1 MTEEIKIENIIRN
14 TRKYWYIDGL
24 SEIAGG
30 LIIFFA
36 GLTYWFVAQM
46 ENTANKFILLT
57 LAQPVVIIL
66 GSWLAQK
73 ILPRIKERV
82 TYPRT
87 GYLVFRKPV
96 KKRRFQRI
104 LYVGLIAA
112 VVGAL
117 VTMISSALPERY
129 LPFLSSIFLSL
140 VSFYIGY
147 HTNVR
152 RFYWIGLVMLGFGAS
167 LSYLNFS
174 GSLPYTILFSGI
186 GIIWVISGI
195 ITLILYL
202 RKTQPLA
209 EEL

>member
-1 MTEEIKIENIIRN
+1 MSEKIKIENIIRN
-14 TRKYWYIDGL
+14 TRKYWYVDGL

-46 ENTANKFILLT
+46 DNTAYKFVLLT
-57 LAQPVVIIL
+57 LAQPAVIIL

-73 ILPRIKERV
+73 ILPLIKERV

-96 KKRRFQRI
+96 KKRRFHRI

-117 VTMISSALPERY
+117 VTMISSALPERF
-129 LPFLSSIFLSL
+129 LPFLSSIFLAM
-140 VSFYIGY
+140 VSIYIGY
-147 HTNVR
+147 HTAVR
-152 RFYWIGLVMLGFGAS
+152 RFYRIGLVMLGFGAF

-174 GSLPYTILFSGI
+174 GPLPYTLLFSGT
-186 GIIWVISGI
+186 GLIWIISGI

>member
-1 MTEEIKIENIIRN
+1 MSEEIKIENVIRN
-14 TRKYWYIDGL
+14 TRKYWYVDGL

-36 GLTYWFVAQM
+36 GLTYWLVAQM
-46 ENTANKFILLT
+46 ENTAYKYVLLT
-57 LAQPVVIIL
+57 LAQPAVIIL

-73 ILPRIKERV
+73 ILPLIKERV

-96 KKRRFQRI
+96 KKHRFQRI

-117 VTMISSALPERY
+117 VTMLSSALPERF
-129 LPFLSSIFLSL
+129 LPFLSSIFLAM
-140 VSFYIGY
+140 VSIYIGY
-147 HTNVR
+147 HTAVR
-152 RFYWIGLVMLGFGAS
+152 RFYWIGLVLLGFGAF
-167 LSYLNFS
+167 LTYLNFS
-174 GSLPYTILFSGI
+174 GSLPYTLLFSGI

-202 RKTQPLA
+202 RKTHPLA
-209 EEL
+209 EKL

>member
-1 MTEEIKIENIIRN
+1 MSEEIKIENIIRN
-14 TRKYWYIDGL
+14 TRKYWYVDGL

-36 GLTYWFVAQM
+36 GLSYWLVAQM
-46 ENTANKFILLT
+46 ENTAYKFVLLT

-73 ILPRIKERV
+73 ILPWIKERV

-87 GYLVFRKPV
+87 GYLEFRKPV

-117 VTMISSALPERY
+117 VTMISSALPERF
-129 LPFLSSIFLSL
+129 LPFLSSVFLTM
-140 VSFYIGY
+140 VSIYIGY

-152 RFYWIGLVMLGFGAS
+152 RFYWIGLVMLGFGAF
-167 LSYLNFS
+167 LTYLNFS
-174 GSLPYTILFSGI
+174 GSLPYTLLFSGI

-209 EEL
+209 EEI

>member
-1 MTEEIKIENIIRN
+1 MTEQIKIENIIRN

-46 ENTANKFILLT
+46 ENTAYKFVLLT

-66 GSWLAQK
+66 GSWLARK
-73 ILPRIKERV
+73 ILPRIKERI

-87 GYLVFRKPV
+87 GYLIFRKPV

-112 VVGAL
+112 VIGAL
-117 VTMISSALPERY
+117 VTMISSALPERF
-129 LPFLSSIFLSL
+129 LPFLSSIFLTM
-140 VSFYIGY
+140 VSIYIGY
-147 HTNVR
+147 HTAVR
-152 RFYWIGLVMLGFGAS
+152 RFYWIGLVMLGFGAI
-167 LSYLNFS
+167 LSYLNLS

-186 GIIWVISGI
+186 GIIWIISGVV
-195 ITLILYL
+195 TLILYL
-202 RKTQPLA
+202 RKTRPGS
-209 EEL
+209 EVV

>member
-1 MTEEIKIENIIRN
+1 MTEQIKIENIIRN
-14 TRKYWYIDGL
+14 TRKYWYVDGL

-46 ENTANKFILLT
+46 ENTPYKFVLLT

-66 GSWLAQK
+66 GSWLARK
-73 ILPRIKERV
+73 ILPRIKERI

-117 VTMISSALPERY
+117 VTMISSALPERF
-129 LPFLSSIFLSL
+129 LPFLSSIFLAM
-140 VSFYIGY
+140 VSIYIGY
-147 HTNVR
+147 HTAVR
-152 RFYWIGLVMLGFGAS
+152 RFYWIGLVMLGFGAF
-167 LSYLNFS
+167 LSYLNLS
-174 GSLPYTILFSGI
+174 GSLPYTLLFSGI
-186 GIIWVISGI
+186 GIIWVITGI
-195 ITLILYL
+195 VTLVLYL
-202 RKTQPLA
+202 HKTKPFT
-209 EEL
+209 EEA

>member
-1 MTEEIKIENIIRN
+1 MSEEIKIENIIRN
-14 TRKYWYIDGL
+14 TRKYWYVDGL
-24 SEIAGG
+24 SEIAVG

-46 ENTANKFILLT
+46 ENTAYKLVLLT
-57 LAQPVVIIL
+57 LAQPVVMIV
-66 GSWLAQK
+66 GSWLARK
-73 ILPRIKERV
+73 ILPRIKDRV

-96 KKRRFQRI
+96 KKRRFHRI

-117 VTMISSALPERY
+117 VTIISSALSERF
-129 LPFLSSIFLSL
+129 LPFLSSIFLAM
-140 VSFYIGY
+140 VSIYIGY
-147 HTNVR
+147 HTAVQ
-152 RFYWIGLVMLGFGAS
+152 RFYWIGLVMLGCGAF

-174 GSLPYTILFSGI
+174 GPLPYTLLFSGT
-186 GIIWVISGI
+186 GLIWIISGI

-202 RKTQPLA
+202 RKTQPLV